1 MEPKGGGGGG
11 GGGRGGG
18 GGGLEQGEAPLTT
31 AMVHAV
37 ARRHRDGGP
46 VRWGG
51 EAALDMGPTG
61 WNRLGGGCP
70 THERDWAGSSGSSS
84 SSSSSNNKR
93 PPQQQATAQA
103 IKPAYGQPRQYRHQQ
118 QHQPARNFLEKTPPA
133 RSQGARGPRQPVV
146 EQRGGGPVERGGGGG
161 DGGGQL

>member
-1 MEPKGGGGGG
+1 MEPE
-11 GGGRGGG
+11 

-61 WNRLGGGCP
+61 WNRSGVCP
-70 THERDWAGSSGSSS
+70 RTRGTGPAAAGAAAAAATTSGSR
-84 SSSSSNNKR
+84 SNK
-93 PPQQQATAQA
+93 
-103 IKPAYGQPRQYRHQQ
+103 Q
-118 QHQPARNFLEKTPPA
+118 QHRQSSPHMDSRGNTATNNNTNQPAIF
-133 RSQGARGPRQPVV
+133 
-146 EQRGGGPVERGGGGG
+146 
-161 DGGGQL
+161 